1 MTSNTMKRA
10 RKIAKLPLDLPMAA
24 LAAASVAFVAY
35 AMPDD
40 LFSRG
45 VGLTGL
51 PSVLAAA
58 EPPLGATA
66 RLAVIAAGAAG
77 TFLVVWLLLRALG
90 RPSAKA
96 RRLAEE
102 EAAMAPPRLRRADA
116 HPDAPSRRPL
126 IAGLDLGEPFDAL
139 PHDEQ
144 YREPEEEPEALTQW
158 EPSLPAFM
166 QVEPDPREEEEAEE
180 LELQAEEAFEED
192 EPQIEEPVAED
203 RFANS
208 WDEAPATEA
217 YAEPEPEPEPEF
229 TPEPVA
235 EYSPP
240 AAPVAAPVVPAAAGE
255 QPSIA
260 HLMQRLERGLDRR
273 RPGDGFPAEAAL
285 ELRTPAKGR
294 LRSALDDL
302 QKRARRGG

>member
-77 TFLVVWLLLRALG
+77 TFLIVWLLLRALG
-90 RPSAKA
+90 KPSAKA

-102 EAAMAPPRLRRADA
+102 EAEMAPPRLRRADA

-139 PHDEQ
+139 PRGRQ
-144 YREPEEEPEALTQW
+144 YREPQEEPEALTQW
-158 EPSLPAFM
+158 EPSLPSFM

-180 LELQAEEAFEED
+180 LELQAEEAFEE
-192 EPQIEEPVAED
+192 
-203 RFANS
+203 
-208 WDEAPATEA
+208 
-217 YAEPEPEPEPEF
+217 AEP
-229 TPEPVA
+229 PV
-235 EYSPP
+235 E
-240 AAPVAAPVVPAAAGE
+240 VP
-255 QPSIA
+255 S
-260 HLMQRLERGLDRR
+260 
-273 RPGDGFPAEAAL
+273 
-285 ELRTPAKGR
+285 
-294 LRSALDDL
+294 
-302 QKRARRGG
+302 